1 VKKLNLENF
10 NVQEMSRSEIS
21 LIEGG
26 SWIGRAW
33 NSIKEFVLDVV
44 HEIVTD
50 VVGADPTSN
59 P

>member
-1 VKKLNLENF
+1 MKKLNLEHL
-10 NVQEMSRSEIS
+10 NVQEMSLSEIS

-44 HEIVTD
+44 HDIVTD

-59 P
+59 V

>member
-1 VKKLNLENF
+1 MQKLKLQNF
-10 NVQEMSRSEIS
+10 SVQEMDSSEMS
-21 LIEGG
+21 MIEGG

-33 NSIKEFVLDVV
+33 NSIKEFVLDIV

-59 P
+59 L

>member
-1 VKKLNLENF
+1 MKKLNLEHL

-59 P
+59 L

>member
-1 VKKLNLENF
+1 MKKLNLENL
-10 NVQEMSRSEIS
+10 NVQEMSFSEIS
-21 LIEGG
+21 LVEGG

-59 P
+59 L

>member
-1 VKKLNLENF
+1 
-10 NVQEMSRSEIS
+10 MSLSKIY

-26 SWIGRAW
+26 SWIGRVW

-44 HEIVTD
+44 HDIVTD

-59 P
+59 L

>member
-1 VKKLNLENF
+1 
-10 NVQEMSRSEIS
+10 MSHSEIS

-59 P
+59 L